1 MTTKVTLSDHIQKAR
16 HLYYF
21 LHHSAL
27 TISSFIQALK
37 ALGVKFTEKPA
48 ECNILITDGVGRTE
62 KFLCALAVVHQIVTL
77 KWAEDSARLK
87 KILREQK
94 YLRSYYIY

>member
-16 HLYYF
+16 HLCYY

-27 TISSFIQALK
+27 TVPSFIQALR
-37 ALGVKFTEKPA
+37 ALGVKFTEKAA

-94 YLRSYYIY
+94 CL